1 MMMHKYTECSVLLAR
16 SEAKY
21 TVMKIVEGI
30 KGMMKT
36 MGGGGRELCTECSL
50 NIVCFFEDFKI
61 YSGL

>member
-16 SEAKY
+16 RSEATY

-36 MGGGGRELCTECSL
+36 MGGDGRELYTECSL
-50 NIVCFFEDFKI
+50 NIVFFRRF
-61 YSGL
+61 